1 MEAKSEEATIT
12 HASDY
17 TAREEVLLLQD
28 FILTWVSGPEFV
40 FIKCSIRNYQGSLDT
55 KV

>member
-17 TAREEVLLLQD
+17 TAREEVLLLQEK
-28 FILTWVSGPEFV
+28 S
-40 FIKCSIRNYQGSLDT
+40 
-55 KV
+55 